1 VPVRLLVAALLFI
14 GASLH
19 AQPGAS
25 ELRGRL
31 LSETDSTP
39 VKGARV
45 ELLRPGTLASVA
57 RALGADDGTWRLR
70 AAPGRYRL
78 RMVAIGFAPREL
90 PSVELRADGVTD
102 VGTIRLTVRTPVLQ
116 QVKVEGTQDLV
127 ALAPDRNQYVVKDMP
142 AVKGGNAL
150 DVLRN
155 VPSVD
160 VDIDNVVSLRGNSGV
175 TVQING
181 RPSPLKGQQ
190 LGDFLATLSAD
201 LVERIEVIPNP
212 SAKDDPDGSAGIINI
227 VLKRTP
233 DAGTSGGATV
243 SGATNA
249 NFTGGGSLGWQK
261 GPWTAFGGLS
271 GFRNNQPRVDVIH
284 RDNLFTSPTTFLD
297 ETGDRTTIQHG
308 ATLIG
313 RTGYQL
319 SNRDELTFDGLFTRR
334 VEFEVDSNVY
344 RNLAANRTLATATDR
359 VTTNNNHRYNLD
371 LTSGWRHT
379 FAQKGH
385 KLSVD
390 ARLYRSDEEG
400 PLDIVAHT
408 LASDLSR
415 VALSASERQ
424 YGLQAPADNFIKT
437 DWVRPL
443 TPWLRLDAGL
453 KTQRQGWET
462 RQDTRVQQ
470 LPSDVFRPD
479 SARISNFTASLVTH
493 SVYGVLNA
501 QRGQWLMQAGLRL
514 EQASTAFHQRTVDST
529 YHTHYR
535 SAFPSALIAYNVTS
549 RDQLKLSFSERI
561 RRPDPGFQIDP
572 SLTYTDPLN
581 ISRGNPNL
589 KPEYTRAFELGYQR
603 SANGYTLQLTPF
615 FRRTTD
621 AIRQIRTID
630 TLGVSTRTY
639 ANVSTTDA
647 YGIDGTIG
655 HTEGAFTGFLGASG
669 FRQVSD
675 AANLGAGFSA
685 AAFVWTGRA
694 NLAWRVSRTVDVQ
707 ALTTWRAAQVVE
719 QGRNGAQI
727 RPSVAIRQKLL
738 ADRLALTLRA
748 LDPFNT
754 NLDRSVTI
762 DPRFTQ
768 VSDRTRVIRALQL
781 TANWTFG
788 SRRKQ
793 HEELPEDRS

>member
-1 VPVRLLVAALLFI
+1 LRLHPLCLVLCLATTA
-14 GASLH
+14 LH
-19 AQPGAS
+19 AQPTTG

-31 LSETDSTP
+31 LSESDSTP

-45 ELLRPGTLASVA
+45 DLLRPGTLVGVA
-57 RALGADDGTWRLR
+57 RALGTDDGSWRVR
-70 AAPGRYRL
+70 VAPGRYRL
-78 RMVAIGFAPREL
+78 RIVAIGYAPKEV
-90 PSVELRADGVTD
+90 SSIEVRAEGVTD
-102 VGTIRLTVRTPVLQ
+102 LGTLRLAVRTPVLQ
-116 QVKVEGTQDLV
+116 QVKVEGTQDIV

-142 AVKGGNAL
+142 AVRGGNAL

-175 TVQING
+175 TVQLNG

-201 LVERIEVIPNP
+201 MVERIEVVPNP

-261 GPWTAFGGLS
+261 GPWNAFGGLS
-271 GFRNNQPRVDVIH
+271 AFRNNQPRLDVIH
-284 RDNLFTSPTTFLD
+284 RDNLFTTPTTFLD
-297 ETGDRTTIQHG
+297 ETGDRTTIQRG

-313 RTGYQL
+313 RVGYQL
-319 SNRDELTFDGLFTRR
+319 SKRDELTFDGLYTRR

-344 RNLAANRTLATATDR
+344 LNLAPNRAVGTATDR

-385 KLSVD
+385 KLSAD
-390 ARLYRSDEEG
+390 ARLYRADEEG
-400 PLDIVAHT
+400 PLDVVAHA
-408 LASDLSR
+408 LARDLSR
-415 VALSASERQ
+415 TALTALERQ
-424 YGLQAPADNFIKT
+424 YGLQAPSDNFIKA

-443 TPWLRLDAGL
+443 TPWLRLDAGY
-453 KTQRQGWET
+453 KTQLQGWT
-462 RQDTRVQQ
+462 TKLDTRVQN
-470 LPSDVFRPD
+470 LPAATFSPD
-479 SARISNFTASLVTH
+479 PARISNFTASLLTH
-493 SVYGVLNA
+493 SLYGVLNA
-501 QRGQWLMQAGLRL
+501 QRGPWLMQAGLRL
-514 EQASTAFHQRTVDST
+514 EQANTAFHLRTLDST
-529 YHTHYR
+529 YRTHYR
-535 SAFPSALIAYNVTS
+535 SAFPSGLVAYNVTS
-549 RDQLKLSFSERI
+549 RDQVKLSFSERI

-589 KPEYTRAFELGYQR
+589 KPEYTRAFEVGYQR
-603 SANGYTLQLTPF
+603 SGGGYTLQLTPF

-639 ANVSTTDA
+639 ANVATTDA
-647 YGIDGTIG
+647 YGIDGTVG

-675 AANLGAGFSA
+675 AANLGTGFSA
-685 AAFVWTGRA
+685 TAFVWTGRA
-694 NLAWRVSRTVDVQ
+694 NLAWRVSRTLDVQ

-719 QGRNGAQI
+719 QGRNGAQF
-727 RPSVAIRQKLL
+727 RPSLAIRQKLL
-738 ADRLALTLRA
+738 SDRLALTVRV

-754 NLDRSVTI
+754 NLERSVTI
-762 DPRFTQ
+762 DPRFVQT
-768 VSDRTRVIRALQL
+768 SDRTRVIRALL
-781 TANWTFG
+781 LSANWTFG
-788 SRRKQ
+788 ARRKQ